1 MADFPVNRV
10 SLKSS
15 PTIVDSLPWMSGQLR
30 IWSNVF
36 NIVWLQRRMYGEVL
50 GYLPEE
56 DLAIIGTG
64 GYQRVVEGM
73 PGPVSTLSSRAS
85 GVRYIPICIEY
96 NGSVSSE
103 EGYLLGDSASFFN
116 RNDCECTTST
126 GIPIHCDVLGIC
138 LNLSKSA

>member
-1 MADFPVNRV
+1 MADFPVDRV

-15 PTIVDSLPWMSGQLR
+15 ATTVDSLPWMSGQLR
-30 IWSNVF
+30 IWSYVF
-36 NIVWLQRRMYGEVL
+36 NIVRLQWRMYSEVL
-50 GYLPEE
+50 RYLPKE

-64 GYQRVVEGM
+64 SYERVVEGM

-85 GVRYIPICIEY
+85 GVRCIPICIEY

-103 EGYLLGDSASFFN
+103 EGYFLGNSASFFDW
-116 RNDCECTTST
+116 NDCECTTST

>member
-10 SLKSS
+10 NFRSS
-15 PTIVDSLPWMSGQLR
+15 TTIVDSLPWVSGQLR
-30 IWSNVF
+30 IWSYVF
-36 NIVWLQRRMYGEVL
+36 NIVWLQRRMYSEVL
-50 GYLPEE
+50 RYLPEE

-64 GYQRVVEGM
+64 SYQRVVEGM
-73 PGPVSTLSSRAS
+73 PGPVSTPSSCAS

-103 EGYLLGDSASFFN
+103 ERDFLGNSASFFN
-116 RNDCECTTST
+116 WNDSECTTST
-126 GIPIHCDVLGIC
+126 GIPIHGDVLGIC